1 MVSDYHINLIKK
13 YLDNQCAPAEKLEV
27 ETWFELY
34 RGGDREFYDNNHELI
49 DQAMMKSLANIY
61 QQMDASEPTAGDDA
75 VTAAE
80 DNVMHLRPKFKFSMI
95 AVAASVLLFI
105 IAGGYFV
112 RYKNNKVQQPL
123 AQNKVLKNDTR
134 KNNNKA
140 ILTLANGKK
149 IVLDD
154 AKNGRLAVQ
163 GKMAITKTADGRV
176 IYNNNDQSSTAAA
189 NSPVAYNTITTPRG
203 GQYQVVLPDGSAVWL
218 DAASSITYP
227 SAFVG
232 NKRQVRLS
240 GEAYFEVAKN
250 PEKPFVVNVDDKQQI
265 EVLGTHFNVQ
275 AYPDDHDIKTTLLEG
290 SVKLQ
295 YRNKEAILM
304 PGQMA
309 VNDPGL
315 SLLIKQADVYEV
327 MAWKNNMFVF
337 NNENIK
343 SIMKRLARWYD
354 VDVVFEGAMDKVNFF
369 GNYSRSKSL
378 SNLLRD
384 IELIDKVHFKVKG
397 RRVIVTA
404 P

>member
-1 MVSDYHINLIKK
+1 MVDDYHINLIKK
-13 YLDNQCAPAEKLEV
+13 YLEDKCTPAEKLEV
-27 ETWFELY
+27 EAWFTLY
-34 RGGDREFYDNNHELI
+34 RGGDREFYDNDETLI
-49 DQAMMKSLANIY
+49 DQAMMRSLVNIY
-61 QQMDASEPTAGDDA
+61 QKIDSSQGPEDEDKIAHLKPKLKFRWIAI
-75 VTAAE
+75 AAT
-80 DNVMHLRPKFKFSMI
+80 
-95 AVAASVLLFI
+95 VLLFI
-105 IAGGYFV
+105 MAGGYFTIHKKAV
-112 RYKNNKVQQPL
+112 VQPL
-123 AQNKVLKNDTR
+123 AQNHLLKRDTLIG
-134 KNNNKA
+134 NNKA
-140 ILTLANGKK
+140 ILTLGNGKR

-154 AKNGRLAVQ
+154 AKEGELAVQ
-163 GKMAITKTADGRV
+163 GNVAITKAADGRV
-176 IYNNNDQSSTAAA
+176 IYNATGQTSKVPITGEIASNI
-189 NSPVAYNTITTPRG
+189 ITTPKG
-203 GQYQVVLPDGSAVWL
+203 GQYHVVLPDGSSVWL

-227 SAFVG
+227 PEFTG
-232 NKRQVRLS
+232 NKRQVQLI
-240 GEAYFEVAKN
+240 GEAYFEVSKD
-250 PEKPFVVNVDDKQQI
+250 PTKPFCVNVDNKQQI